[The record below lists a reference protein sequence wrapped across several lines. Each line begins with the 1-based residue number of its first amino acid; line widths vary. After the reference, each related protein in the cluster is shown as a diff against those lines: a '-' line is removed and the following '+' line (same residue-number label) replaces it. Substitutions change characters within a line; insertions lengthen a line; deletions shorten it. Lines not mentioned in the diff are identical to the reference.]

1 MWNYIESTFGINI
14 NELDLEIKS
23 DRVRAFITKFEE
35 VPYFTD
41 KMKLLC
47 ESGFTGRDLD
57 DILNCIPMIFKNY
70 YITLGKDRILSIG
83 CQKSKLDLEYER
95 IKNNQ
100 QNNSSLEELIYSIF
114 QVGEKY
120 LKSDIKNMLS
130 DIYNKS
136 EIKATAKASDL
147 ENYFETKN
155 YQITNK
161 LTGKRDNGY
170 EILRKKF

>member
-1 MWNYIESTFGINI
+1 MSTNA
-14 NELDLEIKS
+14 K
-23 DRVRAFITKFEE
+23 
-35 VPYFTD
+35 
-41 KMKLLC
+41 
-47 ESGFTGRDLD
+47 
-57 DILNCIPMIFKNY
+57 
-70 YITLGKDRILSIG
+70 
-83 CQKSKLDLEYER
+83 
-95 IKNNQ
+95 KNNQ